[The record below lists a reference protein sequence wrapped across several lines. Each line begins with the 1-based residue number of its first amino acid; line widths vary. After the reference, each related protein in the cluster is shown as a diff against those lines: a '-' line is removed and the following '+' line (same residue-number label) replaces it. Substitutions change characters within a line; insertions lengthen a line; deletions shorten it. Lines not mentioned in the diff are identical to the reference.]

1 MRSRLV
7 RSLAAVTAALAM
19 TGVAA
24 CGGPAEAPA
33 DDPDRIPL
41 TLQQFPGALLYISDV
56 IAQEEKIFERNGLDV
71 KFVNPGDGA
80 TAMRLLANGDTQ
92 GLLADV
98 ASGISAAAKGQPIG
112 VAGSVINKSLF
123 QISAR
128 GDLLG
133 VRGDWKAKAEALRG
147 KTVGVPGIG
156 SSADTVMRGLLR
168 EAGLVPDKDVTL
180 ISVTT
185 GQAAI
190 AQFQQKALDAFIN
203 VAPAAHLIEKSGSG
217 GLYLDIANEAPPKF
231 ADSVIGMMTNRT
243 FAKQNPEAIR
253 RWITS
258 KEQTIKFIGAP
269 ANREKVVGY
278 VAKNITSNDVPLAE
292 KLVDYLNGTAYS
304 ATRPRLEVPAEAL
317 RNQIDLLAKNG
328 IPADALNV
336 AEFVV
341 APNGK

>member
-1 MRSRLV
+1 MRSRLA
-7 RSLAAVTAALAM
+7 RSLAVVTAAVAM
-19 TGVAA
+19 AGLPA
-24 CGGPAEAPA
+24 CGGPATAPA
-33 DDPDRIPL
+33 DGSDTISL
-41 TLQQFPGALLYISDV
+41 TLQQFPGALPYISDV
-56 IAQEEKIFERNGLDV
+56 IAREEGIFARNGLDV
-71 KFVNPGDGA
+71 EFVNPGDGA

-98 ASGISAAAKGQPIG
+98 ASGISAAAKGQPIA

-133 VRGDWKAKAEALRG
+133 VRGDWKAKVQALRG

-156 SSADTVMRGLLR
+156 SSADHVMRGLLR
-168 EAGLVPDKDVTL
+168 EAGLTPGTDVTL

-203 VAPAAHLIEKSGSG
+203 VAPAAHLIEKAGAG
-217 GLYLDIANEAPPKF
+217 GLYVDIANEAPPRF
-231 ADSVIGMMTNRT
+231 ADSVIGMMTNRS
-243 FAKQNPEAIR
+243 FAKQNPEALR
-253 RWITS
+253 RWIAAE
-258 KEQTIKFIGAP
+258 EQAIRFIGEP
-269 ANREKVVGY
+269 ANRKKVVGY
-278 VAKNITSNDVPLAE
+278 IAENITSDDIPLAE

-304 ATRPRLEVPAEAL
+304 ATRPRLAVPARVLDA
-317 RNQIDLLAKNG
+317 QIKLLGDGG
-328 IPADALNV
+328 IPAGSLNA

-341 APNGK
+341 TPNR